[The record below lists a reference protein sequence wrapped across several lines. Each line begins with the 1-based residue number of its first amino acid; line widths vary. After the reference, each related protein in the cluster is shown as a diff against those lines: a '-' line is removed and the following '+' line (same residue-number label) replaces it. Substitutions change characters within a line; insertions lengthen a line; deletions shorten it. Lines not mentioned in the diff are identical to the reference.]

1 MIRLKDIIFSFRVNQ
16 PGEKKILIFEDGKKV
31 IKKKFLRRVNP
42 ADRIKVE
49 YEGTNIKN
57 IKGDEC
63 PKGKDY
69 VKNEITNP
77 LRVFTGSVL
86 VESGDFSLV
95 SVKTLSPIP
104 KKYLKKVGEIT
115 RRIKVDAPVEI
126 GQIVASNLFD
136 NNIDLIAT
144 RKIKK

>member
-1 MIRLKDIIFSFRVNQ
+1 MKKEFVCIICPN
-16 PGEKKILIFEDGKKV
+16 GC
-31 IKKKFLRRVNP
+31 
-42 ADRIKVE
+42 RIKVE

-86 VESGDFSLV
+86 VENGDFSLV
-95 SVKTLSPIP
+95 SVKTPSPIP
-104 KKYLKKVGEIT
+104 KKYLKEIGEIT
-115 RRIKVDAPVEI
+115 RRIKVEAPVTI
-126 GQIVASNLFD
+126 GQIVASNLL
-136 NNIDLIAT
+136 NKNIDLVAT
-144 RKIKK
+144 RKIKKKNSLSF

>member
-1 MIRLKDIIFSFRVNQ
+1 MEREFTCIICPN
-16 PGEKKILIFEDGKKV
+16 GCL
-31 IKKKFLRRVNP
+31 
-42 ADRIKVE
+42 IKVE
-49 YEGTNIKN
+49 YEGTSIKS

-86 VESGDFSLV
+86 VDNGDFSLV
-95 SVKTLSPIP
+95 SVKTSGPIP

-115 RRIKVDAPVEI
+115 CRIKVEAPVII
-126 GQIVASNLFD
+126 GQAIAFNLL
-136 NNIDLIAT
+136 NENINLIAT
-144 RKIKK
+144 RKIRKKNSLPS

>member
-1 MIRLKDIIFSFRVNQ
+1 MEREFVCIICPN
-16 PGEKKILIFEDGKKV
+16 GC
-31 IKKKFLRRVNP
+31 
-42 ADRIKVE
+42 RISE

-86 VESGDFSLV
+86 AENGDFSLV
-95 SVKTLSPIP
+95 SVKTPVPIP
-104 KKYLKKVGEIT
+104 KKYLKKIGEIT
-115 RRIKVDAPVEI
+115 RRIKVEAPVEI
-126 GQIVASNLFD
+126 GQVVAFNLL
-136 NNIDLIAT
+136 NENIDLIAS
-144 RKIKK
+144 REVNMAR

>member
-1 MIRLKDIIFSFRVNQ
+1 MMEREFICIICPN
-16 PGEKKILIFEDGKKV
+16 GC
-31 IKKKFLRRVNP
+31 
-42 ADRIKVE
+42 RIKVE

-86 VESGDFSLV
+86 IENGNFSLV
-95 SVKTLSPIP
+95 SVKTHVPIS
-104 KKYLKKVGEIT
+104 KKYLKKIGEIT
-115 RRIKVDAPVEI
+115 RRIKVEAPVKI
-126 GQIVASNLFD
+126 GQIVASNLLD

-144 RKIKK
+144 RKIEKKNSISS

>member
-1 MIRLKDIIFSFRVNQ
+1 MEREFVCIICPNGCQ
-16 PGEKKILIFEDGKKV
+16 
-31 IKKKFLRRVNP
+31 
-42 ADRIKVE
+42 IKVE

-86 VESGDFSLV
+86 VENGDFSLV

-115 RRIKVDAPVEI
+115 RRIKVEAPVEI
-126 GQIVASNLFD
+126 GQIVVSNLLD

-144 RKIKK
+144 RKVKMKMY

>member
-1 MIRLKDIIFSFRVNQ
+1 MKKEFVCIICPN
-16 PGEKKILIFEDGKKV
+16 GC
-31 IKKKFLRRVNP
+31 
-42 ADRIKVE
+42 RIKVE

-95 SVKTLSPIP
+95 SVKTPSPIP
-104 KKYLKKVGEIT
+104 KKYLKKIGEIT
-115 RRIKVDAPVEI
+115 HLIKVDASVKI
-126 GQIVASNLFD
+126 GQIVAKNLLGEG
-136 NNIDLIAT
+136 IDLIAT
-144 RKIKK
+144 RKIEKKNSISSQ

>member
-1 MIRLKDIIFSFRVNQ
+1 MHREFICIICPNGCQIS
-16 PGEKKILIFEDGKKV
+16 
-31 IKKKFLRRVNP
+31 
-42 ADRIKVE
+42 VE

-57 IKGDEC
+57 IQGAEC
-63 PKGKDY
+63 LKGKDY

-86 VESGDFSLV
+86 VAKGDFPLV
-95 SVKTLSPIP
+95 SVKTPSPVP

-126 GQIVASNLFD
+126 GWVVASNLLGE
-136 NNIDLIAT
+136 NIDLVAT
-144 RKIKK
+144 RKIKKKII

>member
-1 MIRLKDIIFSFRVNQ
+1 MEREYTCIICPNGCQ
-16 PGEKKILIFEDGKKV
+16 
-31 IKKKFLRRVNP
+31 
-42 ADRIKVE
+42 IKVE
-49 YEGTNIKN
+49 YEGISIRS

-86 VESGDFSLV
+86 VENGDFSLV
-95 SVKTLSPIP
+95 GVKTPLPIP

-115 RRIKVDAPVEI
+115 RRIKVEAPVTI
-126 GQIVASNLFD
+126 GQVVAFNLLD
-136 NNIDLIAT
+136 EKIDLVAT
-144 RKIKK
+144 REIEKKII

>member
-1 MIRLKDIIFSFRVNQ
+1 MKREFTCIICPN
-16 PGEKKILIFEDGKKV
+16 GC
-31 IKKKFLRRVNP
+31 
-42 ADRIKVE
+42 RISVE

-57 IKGDEC
+57 ITGDEC

-86 VESGDFSLV
+86 VENGDFSLV
-95 SVKTLSPIP
+95 SVKTPAPIP

-115 RRIKVDAPVEI
+115 RRIKAEAPIEI
-126 GQIVASNLFD
+126 GQIIASNLLGED
-136 NNIDLIAT
+136 IDLIAT
-144 RKIKK
+144 RKVEKKYSISSQRRFV

>member
-1 MIRLKDIIFSFRVNQ
+1 MHREFICIICPNGCQIS
-16 PGEKKILIFEDGKKV
+16 
-31 IKKKFLRRVNP
+31 
-42 ADRIKVE
+42 VE

-86 VESGDFSLV
+86 VENGDFSLV
-95 SVKTLSPIP
+95 SVKTLVPIP
-104 KKYLKKVGEIT
+104 KKYLKKIGEIT
-115 RRIKVDAPVEI
+115 RCVKIKAPIKI
-126 GQIVASNLFD
+126 GQMVASNLLGED
-136 NNIDLIAT
+136 IDLIAT
-144 RKIKK
+144 RKVNIINK

>member
-1 MIRLKDIIFSFRVNQ
+1 MEREFTCIICPN
-16 PGEKKILIFEDGKKV
+16 GCL
-31 IKKKFLRRVNP
+31 
-42 ADRIKVE
+42 IKVE

-86 VESGDFSLV
+86 VENGDFSLV
-95 SVKTLSPIP
+95 GVKTPVPIP

-115 RRIKVDAPVEI
+115 RRIKVEAPVTI
-126 GQIVASNLFD
+126 GQAVALNLLD
-136 NNIDLIAT
+136 KNIDLIAT
-144 RKIKK
+144 RKIEKKKSLLS

>member
-1 MIRLKDIIFSFRVNQ
+1 MEREYTCIICPN
-16 PGEKKILIFEDGKKV
+16 GCL
-31 IKKKFLRRVNP
+31 
-42 ADRIKVE
+42 IKVE
-49 YEGTNIKN
+49 YERTNIKN

-95 SVKTLSPIP
+95 SLKTPVPIP
-104 KKYLKKVGEIT
+104 KKYLKKIGEIT
-115 RRIKVDAPVEI
+115 RRIKVEAPVTI
-126 GQIVASNLFD
+126 GQIVAYNLL
-136 NNIDLIAT
+136 NENIDLVAT
-144 RKIKK
+144 RKIEKKKSLSS

>member
-1 MIRLKDIIFSFRVNQ
+1 MEREFVCIICPNGCQIS
-16 PGEKKILIFEDGKKV
+16 
-31 IKKKFLRRVNP
+31 
-42 ADRIKVE
+42 VE

-77 LRVFTGSVL
+77 LRVFSGSVL
-86 VESGDFSLV
+86 VENGDFSLV
-95 SVKTLSPIP
+95 SVKTHVPIP
-104 KKYLKKVGEIT
+104 KKYLKKIGEIT

-126 GQIVASNLFD
+126 GQVVAFNLL
-136 NNIDLIAT
+136 NENVDLIAT
-144 RKIKK
+144 RKIEKKKSISSQ